1 MAAAVNVVPR
11 STPSAYIDIAP
22 MVDGGR
28 ASSGPPELGEHAFAR
43 ADRDPRRDREL
54 VAGQRVLRA
63 ALPSGEGFGRGGG
76 ELGSTRL
83 RVEPQ
88 AYVHGATRTAD
99 QVFQV
104 GHDLRLATDP
114 AGPDRGEHAPLE
126 EQRAE
131 DVLQM
136 SQSTVVGQVPG

>member
-63 ALPSGEGFGRGGG
+63 ALPSGEGLGRGGVASRAWRDAG
-76 ELGSTRL
+76 E
-83 RVEPQ
+83 RV
-88 AYVHGATRTAD
+88 
-99 QVFQV
+99 
-104 GHDLRLATDP
+104 
-114 AGPDRGEHAPLE
+114 DRQQRRAALEDVAPLE

>member
-28 ASSGPPELGEHAFAR
+28 ASSGPPELGEHPQLVERMGGGEHPLGLCREGVASR
-43 ADRDPRRDREL
+43 AWRDAGERVDRQ
-54 VAGQRVLRA
+54 QRRA
-63 ALPSGEGFGRGGG
+63 ALED
-76 ELGSTRL
+76 
-83 RVEPQ
+83 V
-88 AYVHGATRTAD
+88 
-99 QVFQV
+99 
-104 GHDLRLATDP
+104 
-114 AGPDRGEHAPLE
+114 APLE